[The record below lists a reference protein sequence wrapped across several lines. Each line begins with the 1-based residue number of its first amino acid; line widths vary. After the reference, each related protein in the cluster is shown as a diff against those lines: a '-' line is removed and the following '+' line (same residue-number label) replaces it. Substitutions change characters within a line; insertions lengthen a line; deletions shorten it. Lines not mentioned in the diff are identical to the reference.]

1 MQACVCNG
9 CKKVCGVG
17 GLLDLANVDETS
29 AVHDGILGICVL
41 SCARAALMKRCVR
54 FYHFATSIC
63 AITLRL
69 GNSLTSLGIIRR
81 VFPPPSRTC
90 GSGRAAQRHIC
101 CPCALHMPFPFRRL
115 NRTRG
120 PSRPNGHSR
129 IAHARDCRLNG
140 ELGETGREV
149 RKFI

>member
-1 MQACVCNG
+1 MQVGVLQACVCNG

-81 VFPPPSRTC
+81 VFLHPAAHVAVAGRPKDIFVVLVRCTC
-90 GSGRAAQRHIC
+90 RSLSADSIAHVALAGQMGTR
-101 CPCALHMPFPFRRL
+101 ALHMP
-115 NRTRG
+115 
-120 PSRPNGHSR
+120 
-129 IAHARDCRLNG
+129 
-140 ELGETGREV
+140 ETAV
-149 RKFI
+149 